1 MSLTALIVDDESLAR
16 VRLRKMLAAEPDLE
30 LLGECANG
38 ADAIAF
44 IQTRRPDLVF
54 LDVQMPEISGF
65 EVLRALPLHQL
76 PAVIF
81 VTAHDQHAVAAFEVQ
96 AVDYLLKPF
105 SQTRL
110 SEAVGRVRRHLQS
123 RDLAALNQNLADW
136 LQKNPAAG
144 PAYLNRFAVKNGS
157 QILFLKVESVDYI
170 DSASNYA
177 ILHTDQGNHVVRE
190 TLLSLE
196 ARLSPKQFRRI
207 SRSVIVNLERIR
219 EIHADATGDHV
230 VILHSGQQLD
240 LTRNIHEIMSWLQF
254 PGANAQTN
262 I

>member
-16 VRLRKMLAAEPDLE
+16 TRLRKMLAAEADLE
-30 LLGECANG
+30 LLGECDNG
-38 ADAIAF
+38 ADAIDF
-44 IQTRRPDLVF
+44 IQTRRPELVF
-54 LDVQMPEISGF
+54 LDVQMPEINGF
-65 EVLRALPLHQL
+65 EVLRALPVQQL

-96 AVDYLLKPF
+96 ALDYLLKPF
-105 SQTRL
+105 SPARL
-110 SEAVGRVRRHLQS
+110 SEAVDRVRRHLQS
-123 RDLAALNQNLADW
+123 RDLAALNQNLAEW

-170 DSASNYA
+170 ESASNYA

-196 ARLSPKQFRRI
+196 ARLSPKQFRRL

-219 EIHADATGDHV
+219 EIHADAAGDHV

-240 LTRNIHEIMSWLQF
+240 LTRNIHEILAWLQF
-254 PGANAQTN
+254 PGSNPQPAA
-262 I
+262 